1 MIDLY
6 FVDRGSI
13 WTPSSVATSTTF
25 LGKGEVRILARGG
38 WKYYGTEADEER
50 TFAIKLTS
58 PYPKDSQQ
66 VHRLRAQSG
75 TECTQ
80 MVRNIWTL
88 PGIHKDDEDLRSI
101 EQTSLHVFNVCNVN
115 IKGLIKMI

>member
-1 MIDLY
+1 M
-6 FVDRGSI
+6 
-13 WTPSSVATSTTF
+13 
-25 LGKGEVRILARGG
+25 
-38 WKYYGTEADEER
+38 
-50 TFAIKLTS
+50 
-58 PYPKDSQQ
+58 
-66 VHRLRAQSG
+66 HRLRAQSG

-115 IKGLIKMI
+115 IKGLINMIKIVNGYSPIYPVISEFSYWKVYIHDLNINFTHTEYWKR